1 VPSTFLRVWY
11 IRCTLAT
18 PKQEEGLPSSSTSS
32 LSHFSSLLL
41 KFLLLPSRFLRVSS
55 CSCPLPRA
63 LLLVLA
69 SPLEGTPE
77 RDDPP
82 SPRSSSAGSTSDPV
96 VSPINR
102 TQVLGKHV
110 CGVLI
115 TVYEEDTSILPGDD
129 LPDVMVSNVNVFGTL
144 FGDRIGS
151 DKD

>member
-1 VPSTFLRVWY
+1 M
-11 IRCTLAT
+11 
-18 PKQEEGLPSSSTSS
+18 
-32 LSHFSSLLL
+32 
-41 KFLLLPSRFLRVSS
+41 
-55 CSCPLPRA
+55 
-63 LLLVLA
+63 
-69 SPLEGTPE
+69 
-77 RDDPP
+77 
-82 SPRSSSAGSTSDPV
+82 